1 MNILYNRKSDSC
13 QSNDSIEKTK
23 STSSKSTIFIKLPN
37 QNNRICPTNST
48 TCRDVLYSYSRSMA
62 SLFKEHKM
70 EQYSTYCYSSYS
82 GPFLSFMIESR
93 YDHLNSSCDKG
104 SKSANNCQNHYIS
117 TLVYLMNIYLIL
129 SPCYIGSIMDSKKR
143 EQQISNVFSF
153 YKQLLDIPIKVYST
167 SLLCLFLSLSLSNDA
182 STYENDLYAIY
193 IQLFPSNESKPSTIE
208 NMKSFRDKLIIVYL
222 VVYDL
227 KSNRVIRSI
236 RRFILMIGRKRRAW
250 FLLCSKR
257 NTTVLI
263 MMYFL
268 YVLLC
273 IPNEWSYR
281 DILQSTSTLSF
292 ILSNH
297 AILLIENKIVF
308 VLFL

>member
-1 MNILYNRKSDSC
+1 MRKQSLLAANQQYSSSC
-13 QSNDSIEKTK
+13 QIRIIVYAQRTLQPVEMYCIHTPGRWPLFSKNIKWSNIPLTV
-23 STSSKSTIFIKLPN
+23 IL
-37 QNNRICPTNST
+37 RIL
-48 TCRDVLYSYSRSMA
+48 VFL
-62 SLFKEHKM
+62 
-70 EQYSTYCYSSYS
+70 
-82 GPFLSFMIESR
+82 LSFMIESR

-236 RRFILMIGRKRRAW
+236 KRFILMIERKRRAW
-250 FLLCSKR
+250 LLLCSKR

-292 ILSNH
+292 TPSNH
-297 AILLIENKIVF
+297 VILLIENKIVF